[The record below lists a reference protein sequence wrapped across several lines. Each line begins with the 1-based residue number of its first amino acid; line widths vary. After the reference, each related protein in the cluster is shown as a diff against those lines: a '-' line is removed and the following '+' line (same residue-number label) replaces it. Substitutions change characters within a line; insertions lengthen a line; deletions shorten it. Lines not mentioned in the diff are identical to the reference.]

1 MRTDL
6 RSVSRQFGYDIRE
19 VPKGFF
25 LAPITK
31 NRFGH
36 VHIGSDQMLVKHT
49 GEIVVYE
56 HDAQAFLAATAI
68 KHRLTAEEG
77 ERCQL

>member
-1 MRTDL
+1 MSAHLNTVARG
-6 RSVSRQFGYDIRE
+6 FGYAIRE

-36 VHIGSDQMLVKHT
+36 VHIGSDQMLVTRT

-68 KHRLTAEEG
+68 KRSLTAEGG
-77 ERCQL
+77 E

>member
-1 MRTDL
+1 MKMTHL
-6 RSVSRQFGYDIRE
+6 ASIAKHFGYDIRE
-19 VPKGFF
+19 VSSGFF

-36 VHIGSDQMLVKHT
+36 VHIGSDQMLVKHN
-49 GEIVVYE
+49 GEIVVYD

-68 KHRLTAEEG
+68 KAELTA
-77 ERCQL
+77 